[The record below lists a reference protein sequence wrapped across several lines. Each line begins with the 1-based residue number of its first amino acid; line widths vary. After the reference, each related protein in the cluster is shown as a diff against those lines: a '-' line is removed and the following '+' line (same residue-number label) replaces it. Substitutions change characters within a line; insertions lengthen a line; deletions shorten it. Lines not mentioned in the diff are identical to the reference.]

1 MFRFLSDPQNRSFR
15 NSVRRQSSASK
26 QRLQLDFCCFCFF
39 FSLCLAELGADRKN
53 VSLGEYSASA
63 FYDRISVVRL
73 FPNSGQVAKSQM
85 FVWSKGPENRMWP
98 TWVETLFSKWPGYP
112 IRRNSE
118 SCRLTNS
125 NTILFSQFLSL
136 LAHKWSRSWQLINF
150 N

>member
-1 MFRFLSDPQNRSFR
+1 ML
-15 NSVRRQSSASK
+15 
-26 QRLQLDFCCFCFF
+26 LLFF
-39 FSLCLAELGADRKN
+39 VFSLCLAEFGVETVDQKN
-53 VSLGEYSASA
+53 VRRRHIPLNFFIHQISLGEYSASA

-73 FPNSGQVAKSQM
+73 FPNSGQVAKYGIAVCSN
-85 FVWSKGPENRMWP
+85 GPENRRWP

-118 SCRLTNS
+118 SCRLTIS

-136 LAHKWSRSWQLINF
+136 LALKWSRSWKLINF